1 MKIIP
6 RMEIKPLRIIFSESF
21 NPTFAPKIAPDS
33 TAKGSKKIFQKDGHS
48 PEYSN
53 I

>member
-6 RMEIKPLRIIFSESF
+6 RMEIKPLRIICSGSS
-21 NPTFAPKIAPDS
+21 NPTFAPKIEPDS
-33 TAKGSKKIFQKDGHS
+33 TAKGRKKTFQKDGQS

-53 I
+53 T